1 MSVMAATAL
10 TVVAMT
16 VSAVASAMSVV
27 MLTVTAAVSM
37 SAALMAAVL
46 IMVVTATSATA
57 TTASAA
63 ASFAA
68 QTAHHA
74 LYLTVG
80 SLPALHNLALEV
92 ELHACERVVE
102 IHCHLVVGNLE
113 DMSEEPVAV
122 LVL

>member
-1 MSVMAATAL
+1 MSVMAAATLA
-10 TVVAMT
+10 VVTMT

-27 MLTVTAAVSM
+27 MLTVTLTASVT
-37 SAALMAAVL
+37 AALMTAVL

-68 QTAHHA
+68 QTVHHA

-80 SLPALHNLALEV
+80 SLAALHNLALEV

-102 IHCHLVVGNLE
+102 IHCHLVVGHLE

>member
-10 TVVAMT
+10 AVVTMT

-27 MLTVTAAVSM
+27 MLTVTLTASVT
-37 SAALMAAVL
+37 AALMTAVL

-63 ASFAA
+63 APFAA
-68 QTAHHA
+68 QTVHHA